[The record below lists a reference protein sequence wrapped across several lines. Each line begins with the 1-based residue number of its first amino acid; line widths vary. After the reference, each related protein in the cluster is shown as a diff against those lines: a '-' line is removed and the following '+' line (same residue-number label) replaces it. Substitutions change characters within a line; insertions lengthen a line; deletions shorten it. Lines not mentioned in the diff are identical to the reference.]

1 MDAGFFIAQKQ
12 EDGTPGRPV
21 GNDDGSI
28 AVFEELD
35 TALKVRDALT
45 AEHGKLSV
53 FKINISFAGE
63 FLA

>member
-35 TALKVRDALT
+35 TALEVRDSLA
-45 AEHGKLSV
+45 AEHGKLSI
-53 FKINISFAGE
+53 FRINISFSGE
-63 FLA
+63 VLV